1 MTRIG
6 AALCVLVI
14 VLMSICI
21 LLVIQVDEIENEN
34 NVLRDTVRN
43 YKYENEKFIDDYL
56 ESHKSPLGFCVG
68 DNVTS
73 NAEALRMGINM
84 SGTVVKISGEV
95 LTIDETGYEDF
106 NLINEAW
113 MKHDYMVQ
121 GLV

>member
-1 MTRIG
+1 MKKEI
-6 AALCVLVI
+6 ALLI
-14 VLMSICI
+14 AWCI
-21 LLVIQVDEIENEN
+21 LASAACLVLAEQLDDSRQ
-34 NVLRDTVRN
+34 LTDA
-43 YKYENEKFIDDYL
+43 YKQQLIAYDSVVFDIPDC
-56 ESHKSPLGFCVG
+56 SQLGFCVG

-73 NAEALRMGINM
+73 NTEALRMGINM

-121 GLV
+121 GLVE